1 MVGERYGFRV
11 GSKNLQ
17 WLIIVAVKTQT
28 VSRLN
33 NFNSNVYIFTVF
45 FNSLLSKFFCH
56 DGSGSQYKIYNGGSQ
71 YKIQHENFV
80 RDVFAIVNFSIN
92 LRSEVTAE
100 TVSDIF
106 VFELF

>member
-45 FNSLLSKFFCH
+45 FNSLLIKFFCH

-71 YKIQHENFV
+71 YKIYNMNIL
-80 RDVFAIVNFSIN
+80 FAMF
-92 LRSEVTAE
+92 LQ
-100 TVSDIF
+100 
-106 VFELF
+106 